1 MGAQQQN
8 KPAIRFVISGRS
20 GSRIQSRFRCPTKS
34 TLAPAAWAGSPR
46 VAGDHAQSQPYGEYH
61 ALAGCIPY
69 AHLWQDAKPAAN
81 QPTGRCQCEAGG
93 APQRFTLYPKRRRP
107 LASILVTKHRL
118 IDKELNMHTGML
130 WFDNS
135 QTALNIKIQKAVDY
149 YHKKYGRT
157 PDLCLVHPSM
167 LDTQERNQRQL
178 EDNKLTV
185 RPYRPVL
192 PGHIW
197 IGIEDKN

>member
-1 MGAQQQN
+1 
-8 KPAIRFVISGRS
+8 
-20 GSRIQSRFRCPTKS
+20 
-34 TLAPAAWAGSPR
+34 
-46 VAGDHAQSQPYGEYH
+46 
-61 ALAGCIPY
+61 
-69 AHLWQDAKPAAN
+69 
-81 QPTGRCQCEAGG
+81 
-93 APQRFTLYPKRRRP
+93 
-107 LASILVTKHRL
+107 
-118 IDKELNMHTGML
+118 MHTGML

-167 LDTQERNQRQL
+167 LEAQEKNQRTV
-178 EDNKLTV
+178 EVNKLTV
-185 RPYRPVL
+185 RSYRPVL

>member
-1 MGAQQQN
+1 
-8 KPAIRFVISGRS
+8 
-20 GSRIQSRFRCPTKS
+20 
-34 TLAPAAWAGSPR
+34 
-46 VAGDHAQSQPYGEYH
+46 
-61 ALAGCIPY
+61 
-69 AHLWQDAKPAAN
+69 
-81 QPTGRCQCEAGG
+81 
-93 APQRFTLYPKRRRP
+93 
-107 LASILVTKHRL
+107 
-118 IDKELNMHTGML
+118 MHTGML

-167 LDTQERNQRQL
+167 LEQNNQRQL
-178 EDNKLTV
+178 ETPALASGVNKLTI

>member
-1 MGAQQQN
+1 
-8 KPAIRFVISGRS
+8 
-20 GSRIQSRFRCPTKS
+20 
-34 TLAPAAWAGSPR
+34 
-46 VAGDHAQSQPYGEYH
+46 
-61 ALAGCIPY
+61 
-69 AHLWQDAKPAAN
+69 
-81 QPTGRCQCEAGG
+81 
-93 APQRFTLYPKRRRP
+93 
-107 LASILVTKHRL
+107 
-118 IDKELNMHTGML
+118 ML

-167 LDTQERNQRQL
+167 LEAQNQRQL
-178 EDNKLTV
+178 EINKLTV

>member
-1 MGAQQQN
+1 
-8 KPAIRFVISGRS
+8 
-20 GSRIQSRFRCPTKS
+20 
-34 TLAPAAWAGSPR
+34 
-46 VAGDHAQSQPYGEYH
+46 
-61 ALAGCIPY
+61 
-69 AHLWQDAKPAAN
+69 
-81 QPTGRCQCEAGG
+81 
-93 APQRFTLYPKRRRP
+93 
-107 LASILVTKHRL
+107 
-118 IDKELNMHTGML
+118 MHTGML

-167 LDTQERNQRQL
+167 LDAQERNDRKL
-178 EDNKLTV
+178 EINKLTV

>member
-1 MGAQQQN
+1 
-8 KPAIRFVISGRS
+8 
-20 GSRIQSRFRCPTKS
+20 
-34 TLAPAAWAGSPR
+34 
-46 VAGDHAQSQPYGEYH
+46 
-61 ALAGCIPY
+61 
-69 AHLWQDAKPAAN
+69 
-81 QPTGRCQCEAGG
+81 
-93 APQRFTLYPKRRRP
+93 
-107 LASILVTKHRL
+107 
-118 IDKELNMHTGML
+118 MHTGML

-135 QTALNIKIQKAVDY
+135 QTALNIKIQKAVEY

-167 LDTQERNQRQL
+167 LEAQERNQRQFETPAL
-178 EDNKLTV
+178 ASGTSVNKLTV

>member
-1 MGAQQQN
+1 
-8 KPAIRFVISGRS
+8 
-20 GSRIQSRFRCPTKS
+20 
-34 TLAPAAWAGSPR
+34 
-46 VAGDHAQSQPYGEYH
+46 
-61 ALAGCIPY
+61 
-69 AHLWQDAKPAAN
+69 
-81 QPTGRCQCEAGG
+81 
-93 APQRFTLYPKRRRP
+93 
-107 LASILVTKHRL
+107 
-118 IDKELNMHTGML
+118 MHTGML

-167 LDTQERNQRQL
+167 LEQNQQRQL
-178 EDNKLTV
+178 EMNKLTV

>member
-1 MGAQQQN
+1 
-8 KPAIRFVISGRS
+8 
-20 GSRIQSRFRCPTKS
+20 
-34 TLAPAAWAGSPR
+34 
-46 VAGDHAQSQPYGEYH
+46 
-61 ALAGCIPY
+61 
-69 AHLWQDAKPAAN
+69 
-81 QPTGRCQCEAGG
+81 
-93 APQRFTLYPKRRRP
+93 
-107 LASILVTKHRL
+107 
-118 IDKELNMHTGML
+118 MHTGML

-135 QTALNIKIQKAVDY
+135 QTALNIKIQKAVEY

-167 LDTQERNQRQL
+167 LEAQEKNQRTV
-178 EDNKLTV
+178 EINRLTV